1 MLDQGNPCGGF
12 RWQNWSKS
20 GVGVRLP
27 KRNPRFLP
35 HFLNPRMP
43 DAMGGES
50 EIRSRGERP
59 GFDSGQ
65 NVWGRSSA
73 RFPLGRAR
81 TPEFGHLA

>member
-12 RWQNWSKS
+12 GWQNWSKS

-35 HFLNPRMP
+35 HSSQLG
-43 DAMGGES
+43 DGGCHGGES

-59 GFDSGQ
+59 GFD
-65 NVWGRSSA
+65 
-73 RFPLGRAR
+73 
-81 TPEFGHLA
+81 